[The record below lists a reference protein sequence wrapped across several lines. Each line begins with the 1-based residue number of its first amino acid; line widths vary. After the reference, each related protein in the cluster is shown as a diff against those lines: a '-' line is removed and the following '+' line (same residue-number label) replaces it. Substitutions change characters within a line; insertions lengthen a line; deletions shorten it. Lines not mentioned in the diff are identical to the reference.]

1 MIIFL
6 QSSPR
11 DSQAYEQGLEMAM
24 SYGDFFEDNNIKV
37 IISGAFLQSVL
48 VSNEQ
53 DIFIKKL
60 KQLELFEIETFSVKN
75 TAYDFIAA
83 VTNQQLRIMLINDS
97 KVLSF

>member
-60 KQLELFEIETFSVKN
+60 KQLELFEIETFSVKKHS
-75 TAYDFIAA
+75 
-83 VTNQQLRIMLINDS
+83 L
-97 KVLSF
+97 

>member
-60 KQLELFEIETFSVKN
+60 KQLELFEIETFSVKK

-83 VTNQQLRIMLINDS
+83 ITNQQLRIMLINDS